1 MQRAV
6 LIRLRPSG
14 PWRYGPGDGGQN
26 RVDTLF
32 RSDRLYSAVT
42 LAMRHLGFLEEWLDA
57 TARNSTPAV
66 AFSSLLP
73 YQAETLFA
81 PPPATLWPPPSASVS
96 TSSPVFLSKVRW
108 KAARFVPLSVIES
121 ILTGETILAD
131 QWIADPESGCLLRRD
146 RPNASPFRVVV
157 RSSAAVDRLTHSSVH
172 VNSCAC
178 AEFESGSGLWGVAR
192 FADGQAESMWNDRLR
207 GAFRLLA
214 DTGFG
219 ARRTSGWGQTET
231 PEFQQGAWPALLVP
245 KLGRGSGNGR
255 QPANGN
261 SEASLYWLLS
271 LYSPSSAE
279 SIDWAAGAYEP
290 TVRGGRI
297 ESNFGSGAEKKPVR
311 MISEGSVLAAR
322 SEPIGAAVNVAPD
335 GFAHPVYRSGLA
347 LALKL
352 PALDQLT
359 LEGPVEVSAGEE
371 FEQRPCPGPAESLLD
386 GSGGQEEEPPAEA
399 QAGGAEAP
407 GADQLLKPEESDG
420 DGREPE
426 HEI

>member
-42 LAMRHLGFLEEWLDA
+42 LAMRSLGSLEEWLDA

-96 TSSPVFLSKVRW
+96 TSSPVFLTKVRW
-108 KAARFVPLSVIES
+108 KAARFVPVSVIES
-121 ILTGETILAD
+121 ILTGATILAD

-157 RSSAAVDRLTHSSVH
+157 RSSAAVDRVSHSSVH
-172 VNSCAC
+172 LNSWAC

-192 FADGQAESMWNDRLR
+192 FADEPAESRWNDRLR

-219 ARRTSGWGQTET
+219 ARRSSGWGQTEA
-231 PEFQQGAWPALLVP
+231 PEFQQGAWPALLFP
-245 KLGRGSGNGR
+245 KLSRGSGNGR
-255 QPANGN
+255 QPANGDTQ
-261 SEASLYWLLS
+261 ASLYWLLS
-271 LYSPSSAE
+271 LYSPSTAE

-290 TVRGGRI
+290 TVRGGRV
-297 ESNFGSGAEKKPVR
+297 ESNFGWGSEKKPVR
-311 MISEGSVLAAR
+311 MIAEGSVLAAR
-322 SEPIGAAVNVAPD
+322 SEPIGVAVDVAPD

-347 LALKL
+347 VALKL
-352 PALDQLT
+352 PALDEMT
-359 LEGPVEVSAGEE
+359 LQGPIEVPAGEE
-371 FEQRPCPGPAESLLD
+371 LEQRPCPEPAESLLD
-386 GSGGQEEEPPAEA
+386 VNVSREEELPTEA
-399 QAGGAEAP
+399 QAGEEEAP
-407 GADQLLKPEESDG
+407 AGDEAVKAEELNG
-420 DGREPE
+420 NGQEPG